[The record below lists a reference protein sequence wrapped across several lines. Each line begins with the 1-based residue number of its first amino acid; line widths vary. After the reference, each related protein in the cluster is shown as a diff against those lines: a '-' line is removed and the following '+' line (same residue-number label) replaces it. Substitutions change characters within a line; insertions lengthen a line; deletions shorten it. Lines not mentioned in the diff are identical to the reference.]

1 MSAADR
7 KKVREAIQKY
17 TKAVAWE
24 AKCIRDN
31 SPPDYGYLRAHLRGY
46 IFSKYMMPEDECRSD
61 VIADLTEASLARMMR
76 VTPEL
81 AAQLDTA
88 RSCAGATSATVKKA
102 LLFQAMERD
111 FRIVLPAAETVAAKD
126 VSSLA
131 RLVLRCTAR
140 QGSDVP
146 GLIPV
151 PTD

>member
-7 KKVREAIQKY
+7 DRVREALLQH
-17 TKAVAWE
+17 TAAAARE
-24 AKCIRDN
+24 ARCLRECA
-31 SPPDYGYLRAHLRGY
+31 SPDAAFVKEHLRAY
-46 IFSKYMMPEDECRSD
+46 ILHKYMLPEDVCRSD
-61 VIADLTEASLARMMR
+61 DIRELTEAGLAHMMK
-76 VTPEL
+76 VMPEL
-81 AAQLDTA
+81 AAVLDTA

-111 FRIVLPAAETVAAKD
+111 FCIVLPAAETVAAKD